1 MPERS
6 FFLVIKDHEQEA
18 EIIHFVWAMLIIG
31 YKALLVRRE
40 RKLLERELIHVPEG
54 IKVLPE
60 DAKDYARQLEAL
72 PPEEKPMLVVR
83 ALQRTLDRFA
93 ATRSIRDS
101 AETSRA
107 VCDSEADRLD
117 SGLAMIRYIAWAIP
131 AIGFIGTVRHIG
143 DALLQAHKAVTGDI
157 TGVTSEPRHRVQ
169 RHVRRAVAD
178 DHPDV
183 LPAPAAAGAG
193 AVRARH
199 RSLDRPAADPAHAG
213 EVTCSTCI
221 TPIDHAF
228 PRAHRRGLVLARQRG
243 EASEIVLDGARRR
256 DARRAGDADGHGG
269 CAASAAEAAAGAHE
283 FLARH

>member
-1 MPERS
+1 MVTATAPPPSRRFQYPSEFFVTLLALIVTILTVHALYVAWINPVGTQIVMEEQARMKVDPDYVPERS
-6 FFLVIKDHEQEA
+6 FFLVINAPEQEA
-18 EIIHFVWAMLIIG
+18 EIIHFIWALLIIG
-31 YKALLVRRE
+31 YKALLIRRE
-40 RKLLERELIHVPEG
+40 RQLLNRELISVPEG

-72 PPEEKPMLVVR
+72 PPEEQPMLVVR

-157 TGVTSEPRHRVQ
+157 TTVTSSLGIAFNATFVALLLTIILMFFLHQLQQAQESFVHDTDHWIDQ
-169 RHVRRAVAD
+169 RLIKHMQVR
-178 DHPDV
+178 
-183 LPAPAAAGAG
+183 
-193 AVRARH
+193 
-199 RSLDRPAADPAHAG
+199 
-213 EVTCSTCI
+213 
-221 TPIDHAF
+221 
-228 PRAHRRGLVLARQRG
+228 
-243 EASEIVLDGARRR
+243 
-256 DARRAGDADGHGG
+256 
-269 CAASAAEAAAGAHE
+269 
-283 FLARH
+283 

>member
-1 MPERS
+1 MVTAAAPVPSRRFHYPSEFFVTLFALIFTLLVVHATYVAWIRPNGDAIIANEKERMRTDPDYVPQRS
-6 FFLVIKDHEQEA
+6 FFLVIDAPEQEA
-18 EIIHFVWAMLIIG
+18 EIIHFLWAMLIIG

-40 RKLLERELIHVPEG
+40 RSMLNRDLIHVPEG

-60 DAKDYARQLEAL
+60 DAKDYARQLEDL
-72 PPEEKPMLVVR
+72 PAEDKPTLVVR

-157 TGVTSEPRHRVQ
+157 TNVTSSLGI
-169 RHVRRAVAD
+169 AFNATFVA
-178 DHPDV
+178 
-183 LPAPAAAGAG
+183 L
-193 AVRARH
+193 
-199 RSLDRPAADPAHAG
+199 SL
-213 EVTCSTCI
+213 T
-221 TPIDHAF
+221 
-228 PRAHRRGLVLARQRG
+228 
-243 EASEIVLDGARRR
+243 IVLMF
-256 DARRAGDADGHGG
+256 
-269 CAASAAEAAAGAHE
+269 
-283 FLARH
+283 FLHQLQQTQEGFVHNTDHWIDQHLIRHMQVR

>member
-1 MPERS
+1 MVTAAAPAPRS
-6 FFLVIKDHEQEA
+6 ARSVNYPSEFVVTLVALIATIVVVHALYVSWITPVGDEIVAQEQQRLKEDKDYVPQRSLFLVINAPEQEV
-18 EIIHFVWAMLIIG
+18 EIIHFIWALLILG
-31 YKALLVRRE
+31 YKAVLVRRE

-72 PPEEKPMLVVR
+72 PPEDKPMLVVR

-101 AETSRA
+101 AETSKS

-157 TGVTSEPRHRVQ
+157 SGVTSGLGIAFNATFVALLLTLILMFFLHQLQQSQEQFVHDTDHWIDQHLIRHMQ
-169 RHVRRAVAD
+169 VR
-178 DHPDV
+178 
-183 LPAPAAAGAG
+183 
-193 AVRARH
+193 
-199 RSLDRPAADPAHAG
+199 
-213 EVTCSTCI
+213 
-221 TPIDHAF
+221 
-228 PRAHRRGLVLARQRG
+228 
-243 EASEIVLDGARRR
+243 
-256 DARRAGDADGHGG
+256 
-269 CAASAAEAAAGAHE
+269 
-283 FLARH
+283 

>member
-1 MPERS
+1 MVTEAASPPRAPRRFQYPSDFTWTLFALIFTIVTVHASYVAWIRPQGAAITAAELQHMKVDRSYVPQRS
-6 FFLVIKDHEQEA
+6 FFLVIKDFEQEA

-31 YKALLVRRE
+31 YKAVLVRRE
-40 RKLLERELIHVPEG
+40 RQLLERELIHVPDG

-72 PPEEKPMLVVR
+72 PSEDKPMLVVR

-143 DALLQAHKAVTGDI
+143 DALLQANSAVSGDI
-157 TGVTSEPRHRVQ
+157 TNVTSNLGIAFNATFVALSLTIILMFFMHQLQQYQEQFVHDTDHWIDQRLIRHMQ
-169 RHVRRAVAD
+169 VR
-178 DHPDV
+178 
-183 LPAPAAAGAG
+183 
-193 AVRARH
+193 
-199 RSLDRPAADPAHAG
+199 
-213 EVTCSTCI
+213 
-221 TPIDHAF
+221 
-228 PRAHRRGLVLARQRG
+228 
-243 EASEIVLDGARRR
+243 
-256 DARRAGDADGHGG
+256 
-269 CAASAAEAAAGAHE
+269 
-283 FLARH
+283 

>member
-1 MPERS
+1 MVTATAPPPSRRFQYPSEFFVTLLALIVTILTVHALYVAWINPVGTQIVMEEQARMKVDPDYVPERS
-6 FFLVIKDHEQEA
+6 FFLVINAPEQEA
-18 EIIHFVWAMLIIG
+18 EIIHFIWALLIIG
-31 YKALLVRRE
+31 YKALLIRRE
-40 RKLLERELIHVPEG
+40 RQLLNRELINVPEG

-72 PPEEKPMLVVR
+72 PPEDQPMLVVR

-157 TGVTSEPRHRVQ
+157 TTVTSSLGIAFNATFVALLLTIILMFFLHQLQQAQESFVHDTDHWIDQ
-169 RHVRRAVAD
+169 RLIKHMQVR
-178 DHPDV
+178 
-183 LPAPAAAGAG
+183 
-193 AVRARH
+193 
-199 RSLDRPAADPAHAG
+199 
-213 EVTCSTCI
+213 
-221 TPIDHAF
+221 
-228 PRAHRRGLVLARQRG
+228 
-243 EASEIVLDGARRR
+243 
-256 DARRAGDADGHGG
+256 
-269 CAASAAEAAAGAHE
+269 
-283 FLARH
+283 

>member
-1 MPERS
+1 MVTATAPLPARRFQYPSEFFVTLLALIFTVLGVHATYVALIRPAGDERIAAEQARMKVDPDYVPERS
-6 FFLVIKDHEQEA
+6 VYLVINAPEQEA

-40 RKLLERELIHVPEG
+40 RKLLDRDLINVPEG

-83 ALQRTLDRFA
+83 ALQRTLDRYS

-143 DALLQAHKAVTGDI
+143 DALLQAHKAVSGDI
-157 TGVTSEPRHRVQ
+157 TNVTSSLGIAFNATFVALLLTIILMFFLHQLQQAQEGFVHDTDHWVDQRLIRHMQ
-169 RHVRRAVAD
+169 VR
-178 DHPDV
+178 
-183 LPAPAAAGAG
+183 
-193 AVRARH
+193 
-199 RSLDRPAADPAHAG
+199 
-213 EVTCSTCI
+213 
-221 TPIDHAF
+221 
-228 PRAHRRGLVLARQRG
+228 
-243 EASEIVLDGARRR
+243 
-256 DARRAGDADGHGG
+256 
-269 CAASAAEAAAGAHE
+269 
-283 FLARH
+283 